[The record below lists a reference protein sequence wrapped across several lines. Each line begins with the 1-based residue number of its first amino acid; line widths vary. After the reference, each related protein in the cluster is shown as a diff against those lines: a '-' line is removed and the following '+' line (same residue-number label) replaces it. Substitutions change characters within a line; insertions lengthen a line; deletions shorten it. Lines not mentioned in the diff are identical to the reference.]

1 MALIHDASTR
11 SNIEQRIRALRPDSR
26 GRWGK
31 MTVDQMVWHCNQAVA
46 LSLGQI
52 TIGPGFPPLPP
63 ALLKFMVLRLPWF
76 KGAPTHRDFVPKT
89 NYDFD
94 GERDRL
100 LGLVDAVAS
109 KPIGG
114 AWPRHPAF
122 GPMSGREVSR
132 LLAKHL
138 DHHLKQFGA

>member
-52 TIGPGFPPLPP
+52 TIGPGFPPLP
-63 ALLKFMVLRLPWF
+63 AGLLKFIVLRLPWV
-76 KGAPTHRDFVPKT
+76 KGAPTHPDFVAKAT
-89 NYDFD
+89 YDFD
-94 GERDRL
+94 AERDRL
-100 LGLVDAVAS
+100 LDLISRLAATPLDS
-109 KPIGG
+109 E
-114 AWPRHPAF
+114 WPRHPAF
-122 GPMSGREVSR
+122 GPMTGREVSQ
-132 LLAKHL
+132 LMAKHL
-138 DHHLKQFGA
+138 EHHLRQFGA